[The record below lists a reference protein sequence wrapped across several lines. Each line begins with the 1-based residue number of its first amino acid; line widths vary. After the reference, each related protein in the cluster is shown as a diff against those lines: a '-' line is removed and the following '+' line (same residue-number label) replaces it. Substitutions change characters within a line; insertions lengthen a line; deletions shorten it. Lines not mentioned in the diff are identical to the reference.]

1 MGAGKLAIE
10 TIEKPEDV
18 PEAMKAIKGLTHALT
33 SERELKAALTERIK
47 ELGIVYNKETKAY
60 EWAEK
65 Q

>member
-1 MGAGKLAIE
+1 MGLFDKIFG
-10 TIEKPEDV
+10 TY
-18 PEAMKAIKGLTHALT
+18 

-60 EWAEK
+60 EWADK